1 MLRVKQ
7 EVGTRDFNRGR
18 FAEAEKLFR
27 QLSLSREF
35 VPFLTIPAYKLIA

>member
-1 MLRVKQ
+1 VKN
-7 EVGTRDFNRGR
+7 EVGPRAFNKGR

-27 QLSLSREF
+27 QLTVAKDF